1 MKILIIDNK
10 LVLKN
15 TTLKKLKNS
24 KKVEIWLYKN
34 YNLILHDN
42 TLTNVKFDVVIF
54 NASTPIIA
62 LLSLLNGISYKTI
75 FYITLDLK
83 SSSSFKKLNE
93 FNTQFNIHFLP
104 FHLNESLIK
113 LSLIHI

>member
-54 NASTPIIA
+54 NASTPMIA

-83 SSSSFKKLNE
+83 SSSSFKKLN
-93 FNTQFNIHFLP
+93 
-104 FHLNESLIK
+104 
-113 LSLIHI
+113 